1 MKYLNK
7 ICLSWKKV
15 GTVIV
20 PALLTILF
28 TVAAHA
34 ERIKD
39 ISTLKGVRENQLV
52 GYGLVVGL
60 NGTGDK
66 KGPML
71 QSISNMLSRMG
82 ISLSS
87 KDVSAKNVAA
97 VMVTAALPA
106 FPKVGMK
113 VDANVSTIGDAKSL
127 QGGTLVMT
135 PLQGPD
141 NKVYALAQGS
151 VTIGGFAAAAPQG
164 GAAVTK
170 NFPTVGTVSSG
181 ATVEKEFGFDLAA
194 AEDISF
200 NLKSSDFTTASN
212 IRDAINGFLG
222 GNFATTP
229 DPTSVKVKI
238 PPKYNGKVVELV
250 NKLEALD
257 VNIDKRAKVI
267 VNERTGTIV
276 IGENVKLHP
285 VAIAHGDLTIEVKMP
300 MPQEPGS
307 VVQPA
312 AAIEV
317 KDKNVSLTKVTG
329 SNLNEIVAA
338 LNKLGVTPRDL
349 IAILQSLKAS
359 GSLTA
364 DLEII

>member
-1 MKYLNK
+1 
-7 ICLSWKKV
+7 
-15 GTVIV
+15 
-20 PALLTILF
+20 
-28 TVAAHA
+28 
-34 ERIKD
+34 
-39 ISTLKGVRENQLV
+39 
-52 GYGLVVGL
+52 VGL

-66 KGPML
+66 KGSML

-82 ISLSS
+82 ISIST
-87 KDVSAKNVAA
+87 KDISAKNVAA
-97 VMVTAALPA
+97 VMVTASLPA
-106 FPKVGMK
+106 FPKIGMK
-113 VDANVSTIGDAKSL
+113 LDANVSAIGDAKSL

-141 NKVYALAQGS
+141 NKIYALAQGS
-151 VTIGGFAAAAPQG
+151 ITIGGFAAAAG
-164 GAAVTK
+164 GTTVTK

-181 ATVEKEFGFDLAA
+181 ATVEKEFGFDLAN

-200 NLKSSDFTTASN
+200 NLKNSDFTTASN
-212 IRDAINGFLG
+212 VRDAINGFLG

-250 NKLEALD
+250 NKLESLD

-267 VNERTGTIV
+267 VNERTGTII
-276 IGENVKLHP
+276 IGENVRLHP
-285 VAIAHGDLTIEVKMP
+285 VAIAHGDLTIEVKMA

-307 VVQPA
+307 PVQPA
-312 AAIEV
+312 AVVEV

-359 GSLTA
+359 GSLSA